1 MSQNNDT
8 LALIIEHGL
17 TVRQI
22 PHETVSMYGYREGSP
37 LMKNAELVERNG
49 RKFQRVV
56 KVPKY
61 AGMWMAKQCKNTS
74 SNVSWSSKRDNLA
87 PTLEGAVLKACSAN
101 KTNAP
106 YWETD

>member
-22 PHETVSMYGYREGSP
+22 PHETVSMYGHREGSS

-61 AGMWMAKQCKNTS
+61 AGMWMAKQCKN
-74 SNVSWSSKRDNLA
+74 SWSSVEWNLERDNLS
-87 PTLEGAVLKACSAN
+87 PTLEEAVLKACSAI
-101 KTNAP
+101 
-106 YWETD
+106 EEE